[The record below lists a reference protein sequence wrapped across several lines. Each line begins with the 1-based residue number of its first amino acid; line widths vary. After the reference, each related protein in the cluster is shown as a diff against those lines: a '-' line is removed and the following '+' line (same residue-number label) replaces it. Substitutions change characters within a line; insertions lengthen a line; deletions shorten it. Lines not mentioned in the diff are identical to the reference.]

1 MIPQIPGTTETVDLV
16 FLYIFGIAGLML
28 LGITVAM
35 ITFIIRYHR
44 RRQPKPIPS
53 PQSSLWLEI
62 TWTLVPT
69 LIVLGMFWYSWN
81 GYLTLVNVPA
91 DALTIEAVGRKWSWS
106 FTYENGK
113 TSNRLV
119 VPAEKA
125 VRVAITSEDVLH
137 SFYIPAFRVKKD
149 AVPGITTQV
158 WFRTPEPD
166 TFDLFCAEYCGLAH
180 SSMIAK
186 VEVVPEEE
194 FAQWLQE
201 DETQTPAAAE
211 PGLELLS
218 RYGCNACHS
227 LDGTKMIGPT
237 FRGLFGS
244 RKTVT
249 TEGQER
255 TIEVDEDY
263 LRRSIL
269 EPSTDVVPGYPPVMP
284 SFKGRIS
291 ETEMDILVEYL
302 SRQSEA
308 AAAENR

>member
-28 LGITVAM
+28 VGITATM

-44 RRQPKPIPS
+44 RRQPKPTPS
-53 PQSSLWLEI
+53 AQSSLWLEI
-62 TWTLVPT
+62 IWTVVPT

-81 GYLTLVNVPA
+81 GYLTLVNVPP
-91 DALTIEAVGRKWSWS
+91 DALKIEASARKWFWS

-119 VPAEKA
+119 VPAGKP

-158 WFRTPEPD
+158 WFRAPEPD
-166 TFDLFCAEYCGLAH
+166 TFDIFCAEYCGLAH
-180 SSMIAK
+180 SSMIAEGEAIPEAQFARWL
-186 VEVVPEEE
+186 VEEE
-194 FAQWLQE
+194 AQ
-201 DETQTPAAAE
+201 TSTAE
-211 PGLELLS
+211 PGLELLT

-249 TEGQER
+249 TQGQER
-255 TIEVDEDY
+255 TIVVNEDY
-263 LRRSIL
+263 LRRAIL
-269 EPSTDVVPGYPPVMP
+269 EPNADMVPGYPPLMP

-291 ETEMDILVEYL
+291 EAEMAILVEFL
-302 SRQSEA
+302 TQSEA
-308 AAAENR
+308 AAPENR